1 MLRRLAFPSVLI
13 VLLFAAASV
22 VRAQSPSAAPAPPA
36 PASASSVAVDLG
48 PTPATPSNTP
58 SSAAPPDTHAPA
70 VSEQSSTKGFSYATS
85 FTGDHDS
92 TTGWA
97 TVMDSS
103 VSYDFNRVFGVTLGM
118 PLYMSHNGYDS
129 NVVVRGNK
137 VPPLITT
144 YNALGDLYLDLK
156 FSAPDS
162 WIGYKATLAGTG
174 PTGDTSSGIST
185 GRPTF
190 DLNNHLEH
198 AWGFFTPL
206 AEFGFGDSS
215 ALVNR
220 RVRRPYTTL
229 GPLSH
234 FKAGADF
241 EFLKAFDF
249 QVAGYEDLPVG
260 NQKIYSH
267 LFRKLKTPIVLP
279 GGKVKRYRL
288 VRVDTG
294 DGILEDNGVTNT
306 MTISL
311 GKHVD
316 LSGIYQRS
324 LRQSLDIVQ
333 FGIGFHFGRS
343 SGKTSL

>member
-1 MLRRLAFPSVLI
+1 MLHRFVFPSVLAS
-13 VLLFAAASV
+13 LLVGTSLLLS
-22 VRAQSPSAAPAPPA
+22 QTPAAPVPA
-36 PASASSVAVDLG
+36 SGSSSSPEVASASPAPSDARTSATTASAPEEKPAAVPG
-48 PTPATPSNTP
+48 PTTTR
-58 SSAAPPDTHAPA
+58 
-70 VSEQSSTKGFSYATS
+70 GFSYTTT

-92 TTGWA
+92 TTGWS

-103 VSYDFNRVFGVTLGM
+103 VSYDFNRIFGVTLGM
-118 PLYMSHNGYDS
+118 PWYLSHNGYDS

-156 FSAPDS
+156 LSAPDS
-162 WIGYKATLAGTG
+162 WVGYKATLAGTA

-185 GRPTF
+185 GRATF
-190 DLNNHLEH
+190 DLNNHMEH
-198 AWGFFTPL
+198 TWAFFTPL

-220 RVRRPYTTL
+220 RVRSPYTTL

-234 FKAGADF
+234 FKAGAGF
-241 EFLKAFDF
+241 AFLKAFDF
-249 QVAGYEDLPVG
+249 EVAGYEDLPVG
-260 NQKIYSH
+260 NQKVYSH
-267 LFRKLKTPIVLP
+267 LFRKLKTPIILP
-279 GGKVKRYRL
+279 GGRVKRYRL

-294 DGILEDNGVTNT
+294 DGILEDNGLTNT

-316 LSGIYQRS
+316 LCGIYQRS
-324 LRQSLDIVQ
+324 LRQSLDTVQ
-333 FGIGFHFGRS
+333 FGVGFHFGRS
-343 SGKTSL
+343 SGKGSL

>member
-1 MLRRLAFPSVLI
+1 MPRRLVFPSVLI
-13 VLLFAAASV
+13 VVLVAATSV
-22 VRAQSPSAAPAPPA
+22 VPAQSPSATPATPA
-36 PASASSVAVDLG
+36 PASAASVAADLG
-48 PTPATPSNTP
+48 PTSPTPSNTP
-58 SSAAPPDTHAPA
+58 ASAAPPDTHAPA
-70 VSEQSSTKGFSYATS
+70 VPEPTTTKGFSYATS

-92 TTGWA
+92 TTGWS

-103 VSYDFNRVFGVTLGM
+103 VSYDFNRIFGVTLGM
-118 PLYMSHNGYDS
+118 PLYLSHNGYNSD
-129 NVVVRGNK
+129 VVVRGNK

-156 FSAPDS
+156 LSAPDS
-162 WIGYKATLAGTG
+162 WVGYQATLAGTA

-190 DLNNHLEH
+190 DLNNHMEH

-241 EFLKAFDF
+241 AFLKAFDF

-260 NQKIYSH
+260 NQKVYSH
-267 LFRKLKTPIVLP
+267 LFRKLKTPIVLA
-279 GGKVKRYRL
+279 GGRVKRYRL
-288 VRVDTG
+288 LRVDTG
-294 DGILEDNGVTNT
+294 DGILEDNGLSNT

-324 LRQSLDIVQ
+324 LRQSLDTVQ